1 MTERLLPTLP
11 AAWRSIPVP
20 VRRLM
25 LGELFGLLAAAAM
38 HLALAWWISREGG
51 AEALARYGAITA
63 FAALLVTPLLSP
75 AGDRWPKRR
84 LIRLGK
90 LVLVLDALVITL
102 LCAAGVYD
110 LGLICACSLLSVAAT
125 ALLWPA
131 EASILPELLPAEEL
145 PAAIRLR
152 RGAQALGGLL
162 GPGLGGVVLAGAGLE
177 AAMVLNLML
186 FVFAALAAW
195 NVGSARRPAGAAPSR
210 GWFDEMAAGL
220 RAKWRVRLDRW
231 WTLVGA
237 LMMMCLLPATGLLLP
252 LRIQGLGLSA
262 AWFGACSAA
271 MSLGLLA
278 GVAGLAPALI
288 ERAGRVRALALAV
301 QACALAIAGIGLCRW
316 APGLVAL
323 FAVIGLGMSVTQLVG
338 QTHRMLA
345 MPEDYRA
352 RMSAA
357 HLAIAHLAATLAPAL
372 GGALLGIAEVPAV
385 YLLLAA
391 GFAASG
397 LLLMAVPGLAL
408 FLRQDHEGARGWY
421 ARHFPEAFTPG
432 GCRPS

>member
-1 MTERLLPTLP
+1 MTQGLLPTLP

-63 FAALLVTPLLSP
+63 FAALLATPLLSP
-75 AGDRWPKRR
+75 AGDRWPKRQ
-84 LIRLGK
+84 LIRVGK
-90 LVLVLDALVITL
+90 LALVLDALGLTL

-110 LGLICACSLLSVAAT
+110 LRLICACSLLSVAAT

-131 EASILPELLPAEEL
+131 EASVLPELLPPADL
-145 PAAIRLR
+145 PTALRLR
-152 RGAQALGGLL
+152 RGAQALGGML
-162 GPGLGGVVLAGAGLE
+162 GPGLCGVVLAGAGLR
-177 AAMVLNLML
+177 AAMVMSLLL
-186 FVFAALAAW
+186 FGLATLAAW
-195 NVGSARRPAGAAPSR
+195 RVGSAQRPAETTARR
-210 GWFDEMAAGL
+210 GWFDEMADGL

-288 ERAGRVRALALAV
+288 ERVGRVRALAVAV
-301 QACALAIAGIGLCRW
+301 QACAVAIAGIGLVRW

-323 FAVIGLGMSVTQLVG
+323 FAVIGLALAVTQLVG

-345 MPEDYRA
+345 MPDDYRS
-352 RMSAA
+352 RMSSA
-357 HLAIAHLAATLAPAL
+357 HLAIAHLAAALAPAL
-372 GGALLGIAEVPAV
+372 GGALLGVATVPTG
-385 YLLLAA
+385 YLLLGA

-421 ARHFPEAFTPG
+421 DRHYPQAFT
-432 GCRPS
+432 RS